1 MSLAND
7 TDTPVGTITF
17 KKKSPRRRLQ
27 HENVWEYLKLQS
39 TIYKGDYI
47 LTEDLSEAQ
56 LIFKDDNYT
65 VDAQESNVSR
75 VVYNELELEQIKTG
89 TADIYSNSMMKVG
102 DDKLLPIKA
111 VPAKRA
117 AQRIILN
124 FFILSFSFYYFPI
137 FLRLNV

>member
-1 MSLAND
+1 MKKKRNTRLASNRRRRHLFADILTVIICLAGIAGALYCFNSLIYKSLAND

-56 LIFKDDNYT
+56 IIFKDENYT
-65 VDAQESNVSR
+65 VNEQE
-75 VVYNELELEQIKTG
+75 
-89 TADIYSNSMMKVG
+89 
-102 DDKLLPIKA
+102 
-111 VPAKRA
+111 
-117 AQRIILN
+117 
-124 FFILSFSFYYFPI
+124 
-137 FLRLNV
+137 